1 MGCSISCNIFEK
13 ISTFLHWLV
22 EKKSGLST
30 LDHQL
35 NDFIFAGIENS
46 DQCKTLMNYFLSI
59 SQELGIPIAD
69 EKSVGSVTVLTFLG
83 LEIDTE
89 DMAIRIPQEKLESLK
104 ADLMFYSKQKRIT
117 LKNLQSLVGSLNFF
131 GKAIRS
137 ARAFNRR
144 FYDLTMKAKK
154 PHHFIKLNAERKAD
168 MHMWLYFLE
177 SFNGKTY
184 FPESSWTDSDVLEL
198 FTDSAGSAAMGCGAY
213 FSGQ

>member
-1 MGCSISCNIFEK
+1 MNPLPRKIRPTTHCNRPGAIREKLQNVTISPAGLRK
-13 ISTFLHWLV
+13 ISFT
-22 EKKSGLST
+22 
-30 LDHQL
+30 
-35 NDFIFAGIENS
+35 IERF
-46 DQCKTLMNYFLSI
+46 QKVHYFLSI
-59 SQELGIPIAD
+59 SHELGILIAD
-69 EKSVGSVTVLTFLG
+69 EKSVGPVTVWKS
-83 LEIDTE
+83 IRRM
-89 DMAIRIPQEKLESLK
+89 DMAIRIPQEKLEVLK
-104 ADLMFYSKQKRIT
+104 ADLIFYSEQKRIT

-184 FPESSWTDSDVLEL
+184 FPESSWTDSDVLGREIESEIQL
-198 FTDSAGSAAMGCGAY
+198 N
-213 FSGQ
+213 FSKIC

>member
-1 MGCSISCNIFEK
+1 MI
-13 ISTFLHWLV
+13 
-22 EKKSGLST
+22 
-30 LDHQL
+30 
-35 NDFIFAGIENS
+35 
-46 DQCKTLMNYFLSI
+46 
-59 SQELGIPIAD
+59 
-69 EKSVGSVTVLTFLG
+69 
-83 LEIDTE
+83 
-89 DMAIRIPQEKLESLK
+89 DMAIRIPQEKLEVLK
-104 ADLMFYSKQKRIT
+104 ADLIFYSKQKRIT
-117 LKNLQSLVGSLNFF
+117 LKYLQSLVGSLNFF

-154 PHHFIKLNAERKAD
+154 PHHFIKLNAETKAD

-213 FSGQ
+213 FSGQWVHFSWPQT